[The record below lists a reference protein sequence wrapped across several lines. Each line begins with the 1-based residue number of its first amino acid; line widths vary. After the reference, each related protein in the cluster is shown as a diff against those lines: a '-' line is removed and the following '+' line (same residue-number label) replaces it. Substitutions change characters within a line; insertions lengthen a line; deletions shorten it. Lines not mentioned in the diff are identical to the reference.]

1 MELWMNALQGRLLN
15 RPDPMS
21 HRLTKSIGVLLGGT
35 ILSAWGIGLIPFE
48 QLPFPAYWIGIIYRT
63 FSGLVWLAAIW
74 YFYPLALNRFK
85 FHLSKRLPVGLLIV
99 LFFTVGPIYHA
110 DYAHKSIFDVVVGFL
125 FALGIGID
133 EDFFSRGLIF
143 GTFES
148 FGIQIAA
155 IVSAVHF
162 GLLHFGNVIW
172 GGQSFSFTST
182 QVVGAMAF
190 GYLCVGLML
199 YTKTIWVPVLFHGL
213 TDFPMQLESAASYKN
228 TVTGQAYWLYT
239 FSFAIP
245 YVVTGWVL
253 ISLSTRGSFRR
264 LTSWGE
270 RFGLVK

>member
-1 MELWMNALQGRLLN
+1 MKPKQQLLEVRVLH
-15 RPDPMS
+15 RPDPS
-21 HRLTKSIGVLLGGT
+21 KYRLLQSIGILFGGT

-48 QLPFPAYWIGIIYRT
+48 QLPLPGYWIGIIYRT

-74 YFYPLALNRFK
+74 YFYPQALSRFK
-85 FHLSKRLPVGLLIV
+85 VQFSKKLLVGLLIV
-99 LFFTVGPIYHA
+99 LFFTVGPIYHS

-125 FALGIGID
+125 FALGIGLD

-143 GTFES
+143 GAFES
-148 FGIQIAA
+148 YGIQIAA

-162 GLLHFGNVIW
+162 GLLHFGNAIW

-213 TDFPMQLESAASYKN
+213 TDFPMQLESAALYKN

>member
-1 MELWMNALQGRLLN
+1 MELSMKALQGRLLSK
-15 RPDPMS
+15 PDPTKD
-21 HRLTKSIGVLLGGT
+21 RLTKSIGVLVGGT

-48 QLPFPAYWIGIIYRT
+48 QLPLPGYWIGIIYRT

-74 YFYPLALNRFK
+74 YFYPRALSRFK
-85 FHLSKRLPVGLLIV
+85 ITLSKRLLVGLLIV

-110 DYAHKSIFDVVVGFL
+110 DYAHKSIFDVVVGFF
-125 FALGIGID
+125 FALGIGVD

-213 TDFPMQLESAASYKN
+213 TDFPMQLESAATYKN
-228 TVTGQAYWLYT
+228 VVTGQAYWLYT

-245 YVVTGWVL
+245 YVIIGWVL
-253 ISLSTRGSFRR
+253 ISLSRGGRFRR
-264 LTSWGE
+264 LASLTK
-270 RFGLVK
+270 RFGLSE